1 MSPAA
6 DLFHSGQMHHQS
18 VESLLPNPDYRDD
31 NITIFSDISVLPE
44 KFRAVR
50 LEAFA
55 LLLCVEG
62 MMDVDING
70 RIQPVVKGE
79 CLIGQPGDI
88 VANCKMAEGFRGEF
102 FIISPEII
110 SECIAGNE
118 RWSRAFRLKAN
129 PIVAIPHEKL
139 PVYELYGKI
148 LLNKSSLTGTH
159 DPYARRSMISIVR
172 AALLDLTA
180 DMGEDETS
188 DGNGVM
194 RQPDI
199 LFRRFVDLLKGK
211 RIKPRVVSWYAE
223 RLCVTPKYLSAVC
236 KTVSGHTAY
245 DWIRRATLEDIC
257 HALKYSNRSIK
268 EIAVELGF
276 TNMSFFGKF
285 VKSAYNISP
294 KELRAKLRAENEGI
308 FSTNSW

>member
-1 MSPAA
+1 MQTHPNKAF
-6 DLFHSGQMHHQS
+6 DN
-18 VESLLPNPDYRDD
+18 LLPNPDYRDD
-31 NITIFSDISVLPE
+31 NITIFSDITSLPDI
-44 KFRAVR
+44 FRTVR

-62 MMDVDING
+62 MMEVEING
-70 RIQPVVKGE
+70 RRQPISKGE

-88 VANCKMAEGFRGEF
+88 VANYKMDNAFRGEF
-102 FIISPEII
+102 FVISPEII

-118 RWSRAFRLKAN
+118 RWSRAFRLKDN

-139 PVYELYGKI
+139 PVYKLYGKI

-172 AALLDLTA
+172 AALLDLTV
-180 DMGEDETS
+180 DMGADDDTV
-188 DGNGVM
+188 NYGVM

-199 LFRRFVDLLKGK
+199 LFKRFINLLKSR

-236 KTVSGHTAY
+236 KSVSSHTAY
-245 DWIRRATLEDIC
+245 DWIRRAMLEDIC
-257 HALKYSNRSIK
+257 HSLKYSDHSIK

-276 TNMSFFGKF
+276 TNMSFFGRF
-285 VKSAYNISP
+285 VKSAYGISP
-294 KELRAKLRAENEGI
+294 KQLRVKLRGEDQGI
-308 FSTNSW
+308 FLINSW